1 MERGDAIEL
10 DARRRIYEHIVANP
24 GAHLRAVK
32 EALDMP
38 MGQLEYHL
46 RFLEEQG
53 LVGAK
58 EDRYY
63 KRFFPSEMGAT
74 ERRLLSGLRQEMPR
88 RIVLLVL
95 ETPGMDHR
103 TIQER
108 TGLGAST
115 LSFYMRDLIKKG
127 LVERRHEG
135 RRSLY
140 KVLDVDRVVKVL
152 ITYRPSFLD
161 RMVDRFL
168 ETWFELEP

>member
-1 MERGDAIEL
+1 MERGDVIEL

-32 EALDMP
+32 EALEMP

-108 TGLGAST
+108 TKLGAST
-115 LSFYMRDLIKKG
+115 LSFYMRDLIGKG
-127 LVERRHEG
+127 LIERRREG

-140 KVLDVDRVVKVL
+140 TVLDADRVVKVL